1 MPMAIERTLA
11 IIKPDGTSRN
21 IVGDVISR
29 FERAGLKLIAL
40 KMLNADIAIMKKQ
53 YPDSMAKAVGEKSAK
68 AGEAEAKE
76 NPEAYGLKVLNW
88 LRAFMS
94 SGPVVPMVL
103 EGENAISAAR
113 EIAGFT
119 DPSAAK
125 PGTIRRDFSTDSILA
140 ANKEKRP
147 VKNVVHLSGNMEE
160 AKTEIAIWF
169 TTREFVSRVPQK

>member
-1 MPMAIERTLA
+1 MAIERTLA

-21 IVGDVISR
+21 IIGDVISR
-29 FERAGLKLIAL
+29 FERAGLRPIAL
-40 KMLNADIAIMKKQ
+40 KIINADMKLLKRH
-53 YPDSMAKAVGEKSAK
+53 YPDTMAQSVGEKSAK
-68 AGEAEAKE
+68 AGEEEAKA
-76 NPEAYGLKVLNW
+76 NPQAYGMKVLSW
-88 LRAFMS
+88 LRDFMS

-113 EIAGFT
+113 EIAGYT

-147 VKNVVHLSGNMEE
+147 VKNVVHLSGNPEE

-169 TTREFVSRVPQK
+169 GSKEFVKR

>member
-1 MPMAIERTLA
+1 
-11 IIKPDGTSRN
+11 
-21 IVGDVISR
+21 
-29 FERAGLKLIAL
+29 
-40 KMLNADIAIMKKQ
+40 
-53 YPDSMAKAVGEKSAK
+53 
-68 AGEAEAKE
+68 
-76 NPEAYGLKVLNW
+76 
-88 LRAFMS
+88 
-94 SGPVVPMVL
+94 VPMVL

>member
-1 MPMAIERTLA
+1 MAIERTLA
-11 IIKPDGTSRN
+11 IIKPDATSRN
-21 IVGDVISR
+21 IIGEVISR
-29 FERAGLKLIAL
+29 FERAGLRPVAL
-40 KMLNADIAIMKKQ
+40 KMLNADMGLLKRH
-53 YPDSMAKAVGEKSAK
+53 YPDSLAPVVREKSIK
-68 AGEAEAKE
+68 AGDEDAKKD
-76 NPEAYGLKVLNW
+76 PDYGMKIIGW
-88 LRAFMS
+88 LRDFMM

-113 EIAGFT
+113 EIAGYT

-147 VKNVVHLSGNMEE
+147 VKNIVHLSGSPEE

-169 TTREFVSRVPQK
+169 KQDEFVRR